1 MILLLILAI
10 VFVSLFVYTTGSFI
24 AYSLVN
30 SRPMRHYFLCDIEMK
45 KKHPNTYRR
54 TVNCSDKRLCDKK
67 QKSFS
72 ILIAVFWLPLIL
84 ELGSRRL
91 GEYLLSG
98 CAFGPQS
105 LAKKIVGGLDLGPKQ
120 SYEEL
125 QNRNKELE
133 KELGIKI

>member
-1 MILLLILAI
+1 MILLLILTI

-24 AYSLVN
+24 AYSLVD
-30 SRPMRHYFLCDIEMK
+30 SRPMRHYFLCNLNSTYSIKSQWRTNQGCDEKPKCK
-45 KKHPNTYRR
+45 KLHHTHS
-54 TVNCSDKRLCDKK
+54 VLMA
-67 QKSFS
+67 
-72 ILIAVFWLPLIL
+72 LFWLPIIL

-105 LAKKIVGGLDLGPKQ
+105 IAKKIVSGLDLGPKQ